1 VVHLSGDVVVAS
13 GNAGKIAELQRLFA
27 DRPVTL
33 HLQSEMNVVPAEE
46 TGVTFVENALLKA
59 RAAAQQT
66 GLPAIADDS
75 GLAVDALGGAPG
87 VRSARYAQDAGA
99 FGGAG
104 DKDAANRQQLLTAL
118 EGVPDSERG
127 ACFYCALVYLR
138 SADDPTPLIAEG
150 RWNGIILTAERGSGG
165 FGYDPLFLVPELDL
179 SAAEL
184 DPSTKNSISH
194 RGKAVQAL
202 LARLGP
208 G

>member
-1 VVHLSGDVVVAS
+1 MLHQSGDVVVAS

-27 DRPVTL
+27 NRPVTL
-33 HLQSEMNVVPAEE
+33 RLQSEMNVVPAEE

-87 VRSARYAQDAGA
+87 VRSARYAQDAGM
-99 FGGAG
+99 FSGEG
-104 DKDAANRQQLLTAL
+104 DKDAANRQQLLNAL
-118 EGVPDSERG
+118 EGVPDVERG

-150 RWNGIILTAERGSGG
+150 RWDGSILTAERGSGG

-184 DPSTKNSISH
+184 DAATKNSISH

-202 LARLGP
+202 LERLGP